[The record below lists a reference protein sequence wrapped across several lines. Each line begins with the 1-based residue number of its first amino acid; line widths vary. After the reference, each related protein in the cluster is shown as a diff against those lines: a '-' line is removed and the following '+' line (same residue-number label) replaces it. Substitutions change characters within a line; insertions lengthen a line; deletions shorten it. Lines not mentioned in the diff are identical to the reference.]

1 MKPLSRKIEARLVG
15 IHAKKTAGLDR
26 ARELLRT
33 LPPEVSIKLDQK
45 ELKIGIAIMNK
56 KEIPDKAVI
65 QSPGDGMY
73 CWNGSNAMTD
83 SEILERITHLARM

>member
-1 MKPLSRKIEARLVG
+1 MKPLSKAIEARIVG

-33 LPPEVSIKLDQK
+33 LPPEVSINLDQK
-45 ELKIGIAIMNK
+45 ELKTGVAIMNK
-56 KEIPDKAVI
+56 KKSAEKAVI

-73 CWNGSNAMTD
+73 CWNGSNAMTG
-83 SEILERITHLARM
+83 SEILERIAHLARM

>member
-73 CWNGSNAMTD
+73 CWNGSNAMTRP
-83 SEILERITHLARM
+83 EIIEKVLGFANG

>member
-45 ELKIGIAIMNK
+45 ELKTGIAIMNK

-65 QSPGDGMY
+65 QSPGPGMY
-73 CWNGSNAMTD
+73 SWNGSNVMT
-83 SEILERITHLARM
+83 ELVLLERIVALANG